1 MTIKVSV
8 RRRSDASGIIDDLGE
23 CEFVVMPREGEIVMI
38 DGAEGEVQRIE
49 HLIAPGK
56 PPEVVIFIDH

>member
-1 MTIKVSV
+1 VTIKVNV

-23 CEFVVMPREGEIVMI
+23 HEFVVMPRGGELVTI

-49 HLIAPGK
+49 HLIAQGK
-56 PPEVVIFIDH
+56 PPEVVIFIDD